1 MEIRIVH
8 DAVGLTTRSAA
19 DVVDNAI
26 VLIHLALRQRL
37 RTRIAVVVA
46 SKVEVD
52 ACLFDS
58 IRQLGKILLAA
69 ASRVGVIDRNMRNQD
84 LPVAVGCR
92 CVLHQPILELFKL
105 VLAARIV
112 EHGDIDIAIF
122 DRVPIAGKVEGL
134 FCKSCAIAV
143 VIRLMVSYDMQH
155 VLVGNAIKRK

>member
-1 MEIRIVH
+1 M
-8 DAVGLTTRSAA
+8 
-19 DVVDNAI
+19 
-26 VLIHLALRQRL
+26 
-37 RTRIAVVVA
+37 VVA

-134 FCKSCAIAV
+134 LCKSCAIAV

-155 VLVGNAIKRK
+155 VLVGNAIERKELEGVGPLVVVAYVIHCIAQLDSEIIPAILDM